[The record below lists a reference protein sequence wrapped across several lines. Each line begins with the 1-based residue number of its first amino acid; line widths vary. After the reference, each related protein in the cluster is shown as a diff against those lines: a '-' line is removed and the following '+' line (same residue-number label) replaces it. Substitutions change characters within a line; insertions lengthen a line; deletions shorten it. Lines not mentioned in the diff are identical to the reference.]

1 MTRLSASFAVLA
13 FAIATTAQA
22 GGPTAYAQGNFF
34 IAKNKLSAVNYRA
47 GNMLPLGTKVEVVK
61 LSENEVK
68 CKILDTGVE
77 FEFES
82 HKSLGKSARDLF
94 KGFFSE
100 TDPAPRL
107 AAVQKEFQGPIRA
120 GEIAVGMTREMVL
133 MSMGPPPPHKTVSLE
148 ASKWI
153 YWQSKMAQIEVN
165 WDADGKVESFGPL
178 GKPEKKPFLGGIFE
192 KKEEP
197 KEILYAKSNL
207 HHDEGTISWVNYQ
220 NGPIIPFNSKIEI
233 VSKGSDSVKFKL
245 VNEDKTYV
253 FENDK
258 RSGKDAWTLFT
269 AVFAA
274 DDQAAA
280 LAKLSADDKKMVS
293 AAEVQVGMSR
303 EAVRMAWGPPPPHM
317 TPSFDST
324 TWTYWKT
331 KMAKVA
337 VTFKNDKV
345 AEIK

>member
-1 MTRLSASFAVLA
+1 MSRHASLVAVLA
-13 FAIATTAQA
+13 FTVASTAQA

-47 GNMLPLGTKVEVVK
+47 GTMLPVGAKIEVVK
-61 LSENEVK
+61 LNEDEVK

-94 KGFFSE
+94 KGFFNE
-100 TDPAPRL
+100 TDPAPKL
-107 AAVQKEFQGPIRA
+107 AAFPKEFQGPIKA
-120 GEIAVGMTREMVL
+120 GEIAVGMSREMVL

-153 YWQSKMAQIEVN
+153 YWQSKMAQLEVN
-165 WDADGKVESFGPL
+165 FVDGKVESFGPL
-178 GKPEKKPFLGGIFE
+178 GAAEKKPFLGGIFE

-197 KEILYAKSNL
+197 KEMMFAKANL
-207 HHDEGTISWVNYQ
+207 HHDEGTVSWVNYQ

-233 VSKGSDSVKFKL
+233 VSKGGDSVKFKI
-245 VNEDKTYV
+245 VNEDKTYT

-258 RSGKDAWTLFT
+258 RSGKDAWSLFT
-269 AVFAA
+269 QVFAA
-274 DDQAAA
+274 EDQAAA

-293 AAEVQVGMSR
+293 AAEVQPGMSR
-303 EAVRMAWGPPPPHM
+303 EAVRMAWGPPPPHA

-331 KMAKVA
+331 KMVKVA